1 MILPLFK
8 QWILWSLLSLSS
20 YILLSVKKDVS
31 KEEEVETEVETGEE
45 VAVVFLHELTKRR
58 VVKPQSEYNDVY
70 RVEFK

>member
-20 YILLSVKKDVS
+20 YILLSVKKDIS
-31 KEEEVETEVETGEE
+31 KEEEVETEEE
-45 VAVVFLHELTKRR
+45 VVAEVTVVALNELTKRR

-70 RVEFK
+70 RVELK